1 MKRKNLEDLIS
12 LGEGYTTEF
21 KQSGT
26 SSLGRE
32 ICAFANA
39 SGGVI
44 LIGVSDDGAILGVG
58 NHNSLKSEVQNIAR
72 SSDPPIA
79 VEIESIGKVL
89 SIKIPTQH
97 SKPYSFAGKFYIREG
112 ASSMQMSRSEIREF
126 FIVRD

>member
-1 MKRKNLEDLIS
+1 MKHTKLKDLIS

-26 SSLGRE
+26 SNLGRE
-32 ICAFANA
+32 ICAFSNA

-44 LIGVSDDGAILGVG
+44 LIGVSDDGKILGVE

-79 VEIESIGKVL
+79 VEIESISKVL
-89 SIKIPTQH
+89 CITIPMQH
-97 SKPYSFAGKFYIREG
+97 SKPYSFAL
-112 ASSMQMSRSEIREF
+112 MSG
-126 FIVRD
+126 